1 MTVICLTFMQ
11 YTSEQLHPMLIIVY
25 LQLGV
30 NSISLFADWLHKT

>member
-1 MTVICLTFMQ
+1 MTMFCLIFIQ

-30 NSISLFADWLHKT
+30 NNISLFADWLNKT